1 MDELGLFPLGIVLLP
16 TEQLPLHIFEER
28 YKELVDECL
37 EQDGEFGLVYADDD
51 GLRDLG
57 TRARVVEVLTR
68 FEDGRLNILVEG
80 GERFRLI
87 ELTDGR
93 SFSTGLVTPIE
104 DVDDPAEAAA
114 VDEALRLFG
123 LLREVTESEVDAPER
138 ELAAALLRAGRQG
151 RASGGRQAR
160 APRRDVRATAHGA
173 RAGAPRERRA
183 DGAARASCG
192 RARVDERE
200 GRPRVRRSAQG
211 YDAFVAVT
219 PETKLDAHRLRAD
232 FAVFDELVN
241 GRSVAFLDS
250 AASTQKPRQVLDA
263 MRDFYEHS
271 YANVHRGVYRLAER
285 ATTGY
290 ETARGEGRAAS
301 STRRPSAR

>member
-80 GERFRLI
+80 GDRFRLV

-104 DVDDPAEAAA
+104 DVEDSAEAAA

-138 ELAAALLRAGRQG
+138 ELPQLSFALAGKVELPADDKLGLLAETSERLRMELVQELLAN
-151 RASGGRQAR
+151 A
-160 APRRDVRATAHGA
+160 VLTAQ
-173 RAGAPRERRA
+173 
-183 DGAARASCG
+183 
-192 RARVDERE
+192 
-200 GRPRVRRSAQG
+200 RVRRA
-211 YDAFVAVT
+211 
-219 PETKLDAHRLRAD
+219 
-232 FAVFDELVN
+232 
-241 GRSVAFLDS
+241 
-250 AASTQKPRQVLDA
+250 
-263 MRDFYEHS
+263 
-271 YANVHRGVYRLAER
+271 AER
-285 ATTGY
+285 A
-290 ETARGEGRAAS
+290 
-301 STRRPSAR
+301 STNGKVDLG